1 MQSQPGQRSRCLVLY
16 GVTSSIS
23 KRCLYI
29 SATSESK
36 HAAAHRVLVEVRRL
50 LVHQALVVALRV
62 VEDEEV
68 VTYRCHLKP

>member
-16 GVTSSIS
+16 EMTSSIS

-29 SATSESK
+29 SATSESRQ
-36 HAAAHRVLVEVRRL
+36 ATAHRVLVEVRRL